1 MPEPGFREAIVAMRF
16 DERADCI
23 EVAALRGGREGE
35 RNRPE
40 TEVEQSVAERRLAVI
55 VALGR
60 SARDDLDLAIIESE
74 ALIDAGDLRPERAL
88 VGEEQPRRAAL
99 DDGGR
104 DRWALD
110 VGEALRCEDEA
121 GVLLPQRLQPF
132 LELPAEQG
140 SPSTSQ
146 PSSIMIRH
154 GRPARRRPQ
163 LGHRA
168 GSTARAR

>member
-74 ALIDAGDLRPERAL
+74 ALIDAGDLRLERAL
-88 VGEEQPRRAAL
+88 VGAEQPRRAAL

-104 DRWALD
+104 GRLALD
-110 VGEALRCEDEA
+110 VRGVSGSEERC
-121 GVLLPQRLQPF
+121 G
-132 LELPAEQG
+132 G
-140 SPSTSQ
+140 K
-146 PSSIMIRH
+146 
-154 GRPARRRPQ
+154 G
-163 LGHRA
+163 G
-168 GSTARAR
+168 GG

>member
-1 MPEPGFREAIVAMRF
+1 MRF

-74 ALIDAGDLRPERAL
+74 ALIDAGDLRLERAL

-99 DDGGR
+99 DAGGR
-104 DRWALD
+104 YRLTLHVSAR
-110 VGEALRCEDEA
+110 LRCGDHP
-121 GVLLPQRLQPF
+121 GLHFPLPLHTF
-132 LELPAEQG
+132 LD
-140 SPSTSQ
+140 
-146 PSSIMIRH
+146 I
-154 GRPARRRPQ
+154 
-163 LGHRA
+163 
-168 GSTARAR
+168 